1 MMQDQGLVRKLH
13 EAGVVDKH
21 VNELKFSDEF
31 CRHLVAYNQAH
42 GFKGS
47 GTIEIWREILVEFN
61 ESLDNMSDRE
71 VATTIVLLDYFL
83 DKIATRKS

>member
-1 MMQDQGLVRKLH
+1 MQDQGLVRKLNL
-13 EAGVVDKH
+13 AGVVDKH

-31 CRHLVAYNQAH
+31 CRHLVAYNRAH

-61 ESLDNMSDRE
+61 ESLDEITDRE

-83 DKIATRKS
+83 DKISAEKS

>member
-1 MMQDQGLVRKLH
+1 MQDQGLVRKLN
-13 EAGVVDKH
+13 EAGVVDKL

-47 GTIEIWREILVEFN
+47 GTIEIWREILVEFDEN
-61 ESLDNMSDRE
+61 LDELSDRE

-83 DKIATRKS
+83 DKLATGKS

>member
-1 MMQDQGLVRKLH
+1 MKDQGLVRKLN

-31 CRHLVAYNQAH
+31 CRHLVAYNRAH

-61 ESLDNMSDRE
+61 ENLGEISDRE

-83 DKIATRKS
+83 DKLSAEKR